1 MLLKNRRLSKMIN
14 KKKYL
19 HFFPAG
25 IICLA
30 LIAVAVVALA
40 VMFGRH
46 IGPFSRPNPEKKQ

>member
-1 MLLKNRRLSKMIN
+1 MIN